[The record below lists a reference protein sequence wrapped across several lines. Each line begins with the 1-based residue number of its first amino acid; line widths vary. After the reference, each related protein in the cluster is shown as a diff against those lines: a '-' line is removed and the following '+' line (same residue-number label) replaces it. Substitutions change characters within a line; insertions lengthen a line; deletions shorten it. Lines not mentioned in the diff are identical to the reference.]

1 TFTKKHVPKFSYKI
15 FALIFSIIGFLFTT
29 LGLEMILKIAVP
41 LLTLIYPVSIALV
54 LISFANMF
62 STFRFSWAYRLATV
76 ITLIISIL
84 QILNSFNL
92 LHGVILKSFMMLPL
106 ADIDL
111 AWLVPFMLLAII
123 GFIIDVVI
131 RRPKQATT

>member
-1 TFTKKHVPKFSYKI
+1 
-15 FALIFSIIGFLFTT
+15 
-29 LGLEMILKIAVP
+29 
-41 LLTLIYPVSIALV
+41 
-54 LISFANMF
+54 MF

-111 AWLVPFMLLAII
+111 AWLVPFMLFAII
-123 GFIIDVVI
+123 GFIIDVFI
-131 RRPKQATT
+131 RRPKQATTINAHCLVMIDPSLLGFLYEIHDFSVILSVY

>member
-1 TFTKKHVPKFSYKI
+1 
-15 FALIFSIIGFLFTT
+15 
-29 LGLEMILKIAVP
+29 MILKIAVP

-106 ADIDL
+106 AGIDL
-111 AWLVPFMLLAII
+111 AWLVPFMLFAII
-123 GFIIDVVI
+123 GFIIDVFI

>member
-1 TFTKKHVPKFSYKI
+1 MLATFTKKHVPKFSYKI

-41 LLTLIYPVSIALV
+41 LLTLIYPCRLHLYSYHL
-54 LISFANMF
+54 LTCLSK
-62 STFRFSWAYRLATV
+62 FRFSWAYRLATV

-92 LHGVILKSFMMLPL
+92 LHGVIFEMVYDVTFSRYRFSFGLYHSCS
-106 ADIDL
+106 
-111 AWLVPFMLLAII
+111 LLLS
-123 GFIIDVVI
+123 VSSSM
-131 RRPKQATT
+131 

>member
-1 TFTKKHVPKFSYKI
+1 MLAPFTKKHVPKFSYKI

-92 LHGVILKSFMMLPL
+92 LHGVILKWFMMLPL

-111 AWLVPFMLLAII
+111 AWLYHSCSLLLS
-123 GFIIDVVI
+123 VSSSM
-131 RRPKQATT
+131 

>member
-1 TFTKKHVPKFSYKI
+1 
-15 FALIFSIIGFLFTT
+15 
-29 LGLEMILKIAVP
+29 MILKIAVP
-41 LLTLIYPVSIALV
+41 LLTLIYPESIALV

-111 AWLVPFMLLAII
+111 AWLAIHALCYYRFHHRCIDTPSETSDNLINAHCLVMIDPSLLGFYMKFMT
-123 GFIIDVVI
+123 F
-131 RRPKQATT
+131 Q

>member
-1 TFTKKHVPKFSYKI
+1 
-15 FALIFSIIGFLFTT
+15 
-29 LGLEMILKIAVP
+29 
-41 LLTLIYPVSIALV
+41 
-54 LISFANMF
+54 MF

-111 AWLVPFMLLAII
+111 ALACTIHALCYYRFHNRCIYTPSETSDNLINAHCLVMIDPSLL
-123 GFIIDVVI
+123 GFFI
-131 RRPKQATT
+131 

>member
-1 TFTKKHVPKFSYKI
+1 
-15 FALIFSIIGFLFTT
+15 
-29 LGLEMILKIAVP
+29 
-41 LLTLIYPVSIALV
+41 
-54 LISFANMF
+54 MF

-76 ITLIISIL
+76 NTLIISIL

-111 AWLVPFMLLAII
+111 AWLVPFMLFAII
-123 GFIIDVVI
+123 GFIIDVLI
-131 RRPKQATT
+131 RRRNKRQLNKCSLPSND

>member
-1 TFTKKHVPKFSYKI
+1 VFLSKCCTSKI
-15 FALIFSIIGFLFTT
+15 FALVFSIIGFLFTT

-76 ITLIISIL
+76 ITLIISIINHFKITPCNKL
-84 QILNSFNL
+84 KLFSICKIEIIN
-92 LHGVILKSFMMLPL
+92 VITVAS
-106 ADIDL
+106 
-111 AWLVPFMLLAII
+111 
-123 GFIIDVVI
+123 
-131 RRPKQATT
+131 R

>member
-1 TFTKKHVPKFSYKI
+1 
-15 FALIFSIIGFLFTT
+15 IIGFLFTT

-92 LHGVILKSFMMLPL
+92 LHGVILKWFMMLPL

-111 AWLVPFMLLAII
+111 AWLVPFMLFAII
-123 GFIIDVVI
+123 GFIIDVLI
-131 RRPKQATT
+131 RRPKQTTT

>member
-1 TFTKKHVPKFSYKI
+1 
-15 FALIFSIIGFLFTT
+15 
-29 LGLEMILKIAVP
+29 M
-41 LLTLIYPVSIALV
+41 LTC
-54 LISFANMF
+54 
-62 STFRFSWAYRLATV
+62 LAHSDSVGPIDSPTV

-92 LHGVILKSFMMLPL
+92 LHGVILKWFMMLPL

-111 AWLVPFMLLAII
+111 AWLVSFMLFAII